1 MWPFS
6 QPTWKA
12 VASSKQTRRN
22 DEIQKAL
29 ATLPA
34 VTGTRGDEQYTS
46 ASASQIVRNISQ
58 GKLDYTW
65 RVIYVLNCSSS
76 GKWTAVNVVA
86 AYIRRAADV
95 QKHSNP
101 ITEG

>member
-6 QPTWKA
+6 QPTWKT
-12 VASSKQTRRN
+12 VASSKQIRRS

-34 VTGTRGDEQYTS
+34 VTDTRADEQYTR

-58 GKLDYTW
+58 GKLSY
-65 RVIYVLNCSSS
+65 
-76 GKWTAVNVVA
+76 K
-86 AYIRRAADV
+86 
-95 QKHSNP
+95 
-101 ITEG
+101 